1 MLRTRWSA
9 LLILFAVLPACAQPR
24 QTAPVVPGQATEM
37 PIAGTYQFQMNYNDP
52 AARRVELVSGT
63 IVIEQQ
69 QGRYTGQI
77 SATGMTPYPI
87 TNVNFANQDLVIQAR
102 TSEGTITLG
111 LTFLGDSFNGY
122 WEDTTRLRHPIR
134 GSRR

>member
-1 MLRTRWSA
+1 MVGTRWLA
-9 LLILFAVLPACAQPR
+9 LFTFVALLPACAQPR
-24 QTAPVVPGQATEM
+24 QAAPIVPGQATEM
-37 PIAGTYQFQMNYNDP
+37 PVAGTYQFQMNYNDP
-52 AARRVELVSGT
+52 ATRRVELVSGT

-77 SATGMTPYPI
+77 TATGMTPYPI
-87 TNVNFANQDLVIQAR
+87 TNVNSANQDIVIQAR
-102 TSEGTITLG
+102 TAEGTITVG

-122 WEDTTRLRHPIR
+122 WEDSTRLRHPIR

>member
-1 MLRTRWSA
+1 MVGTRWLALIILSA
-9 LLILFAVLPACAQPR
+9 LLPACAQQR
-24 QTAPVVPGQATEM
+24 QTTPVVPGQSTEM